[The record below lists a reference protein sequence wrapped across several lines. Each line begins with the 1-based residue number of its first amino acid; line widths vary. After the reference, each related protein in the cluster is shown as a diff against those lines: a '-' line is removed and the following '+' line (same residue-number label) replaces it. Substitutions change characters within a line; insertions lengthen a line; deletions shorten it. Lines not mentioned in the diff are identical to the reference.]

1 MPPEVVAGLGP
12 GKKPAVQVT
21 IGSYTYRS
29 SVASMG
35 GEFMLPL
42 SAEHRAGAGV
52 AAGQEIEVELQLDTA
67 PREVTVPADLSVALN
82 AEPEA
87 KRFFE
92 SLSYS
97 NQLRHVLSV
106 NEAKTPETRERRV
119 AKAMDMLRE
128 GRK

>member
-1 MPPEVVAGLGP
+1 MPPEVVAGLGTS
-12 GKKPAVQVT
+12 KKPAVHVT

-67 PREVTVPADLSVALN
+67 PREVTVPEDLSVALN

-119 AKAMDMLRE
+119 AKAMEMLRE